1 MSKKFLSL
9 ALALVMCLGLTVPAF
24 AEPAFGG
31 AGIGGNGGIPKEERL
46 KADVILEGY
55 LRTEYVKIDE
65 NSFPMALDENSF
77 LAVQV
82 VKDGSNVRVE
92 CPGVEQLVDKERSL
106 AVVAYEYA
114 DTGLY
119 GSMWWDSPASFL
131 DGVGSELGPEFQ
143 VDTSPKTFAATSAA
157 APKFIFAIVDDNDYD
172 GYSSYVEVEE
182 SVYWMSESG
191 YAQLAPEFKG
201 TPGTGSKI
209 IGTVGPDKP
218 TQPTDP
224 TVGGFTDV
232 KTGDYYAEPV
242 LWAVEKGITAGTS
255 ETTFSPNENCSV
267 AQILSFLWR
276 ANGSPKPTTAN
287 PFSDVKSGDYY
298 ADAAAWA
305 YEKGMVSGT
314 AFGGNAPCT
323 RSMAVTYMWKAAGSP
338 NAKASSFTDVPAN
351 ADYAQ
356 AVAWAVEQEITSGTS
371 ATTFSPDSVCT
382 RGQIVSFLY
391 RGLEK

>member
-191 YAQLAPEFKG
+191 YVQLATEFKG
-201 TPGTGSKI
+201 TPGPGSKI

-218 TQPTDP
+218 TPPTDP

-232 KTGDYYAEPV
+232 KTGDYFAEPV

-276 ANGSPKPTTAN
+276 ANGSPEPTTAN
-287 PFSDVKSGDYY
+287 PFS
-298 ADAAAWA
+298 
-305 YEKGMVSGT
+305 
-314 AFGGNAPCT
+314 
-323 RSMAVTYMWKAAGSP
+323 RSEERRVGK
-338 NAKASSFTDVPAN
+338 
-351 ADYAQ
+351 
-356 AVAWAVEQEITSGTS
+356 E
-371 ATTFSPDSVCT
+371 C
-382 RGQIVSFLY
+382 L
-391 RGLEK
+391 